1 MTRVSFKL
9 PTAALLT
16 FLLRSLNPQALP
28 GGGTHIP
35 ISSAT
40 TDFSVVLSFSHQQ
53 QHEHPHIRTLGLG
66 ELDTFSQVFLINRS
80 LFYFSSVVSRLGLK
94 IIYME
99 VGDST
104 IQPACF

>member
-1 MTRVSFKL
+1 MCM
-9 PTAALLT
+9 PTNSNT
-16 FLLRSLNPQALP
+16 YPPTS
-28 GGGTHIP
+28 G
-35 ISSAT
+35 
-40 TDFSVVLSFSHQQ
+40 
-53 QHEHPHIRTLGLG
+53 TLGLG
-66 ELDTFSQVFLINRS
+66 ELDAFSQVFLIKRS